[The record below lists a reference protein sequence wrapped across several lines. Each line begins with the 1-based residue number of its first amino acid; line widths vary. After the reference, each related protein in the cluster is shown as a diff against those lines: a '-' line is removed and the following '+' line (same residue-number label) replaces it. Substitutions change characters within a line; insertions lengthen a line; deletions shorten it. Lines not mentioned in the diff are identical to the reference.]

1 MRESVLLRDGDVVL
15 AMVRVAVLVADG
27 SSTRLAVTYNEGE
40 REGKEGDDSPDN
52 DADTVA
58 LEACDI
64 DLDDD
69 SWVDWVRV
77 GVTTAGG
84 VGVTEREGIGR
95 DIEMEPPCCCR
106 TFPNLRVDVIED
118 VLLTVR
124 VAAKVILPLET
135 DDD

>member
-40 REGKEGDDSPDN
+40 REGKEGDDSRDN

-69 SWVDWVRV
+69 CWVDWVRV
-77 GVTTAGG
+77 GVTAAGG